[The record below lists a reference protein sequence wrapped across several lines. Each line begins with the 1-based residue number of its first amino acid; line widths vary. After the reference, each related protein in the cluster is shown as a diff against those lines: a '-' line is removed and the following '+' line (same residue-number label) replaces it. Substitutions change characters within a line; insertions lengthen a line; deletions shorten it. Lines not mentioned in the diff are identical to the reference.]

1 MAVKGPLE
9 RLEGSP
15 TVRRDFPAG
24 LTDAG
29 NTIPL
34 RLAEGGSVWLLVVAA
49 GGCPIVLPIMD
60 HGAGRALAAELESRR
75 GGYIMKD
82 V

>member
-9 RLEGSP
+9 RFEGIP
-15 TVRRDFPAG
+15 GVRRDFPTG

-34 RLAEGGSVWLLVVAA
+34 RLAEGDSVWLLVVAA

-60 HGAGRALAAELESRR
+60 QGAGRALAAELESRR